1 MRPKTEMNLQT
12 SIWINKSFESSLLSS
27 PKPVPSGSVDYHAM
41 GSAKAN
47 RKGKRA
53 ATYSR
58 FSRSDRAAEDPARQ
72 FASLAVKSNDAVAS
86 SANEPFFAS
95 NLKYYPHLPQPTW
108 VGHYQTYAEI
118 KALWLEGN
126 YSQLRGPIP
135 PSARPRRD
143 YSFAHEVPDEPPK
156 PVPNR
161 RYSVNRRNGAR
172 TGKPMPSF
180 VFTVNNHLPGQAY
193 PEVQMQQEQPVQD
206 LKEKGGSSNK
216 PATSISKGA
225 IPKQPKKYALS
236 YKKWKD

>member
-1 MRPKTEMNLQT
+1 MRPRTEMNLQT
-12 SIWINKSFESSLLSS
+12 SIWINKNFESTLLSS
-27 PKPVPSGSVDYHAM
+27 TKPVPSGSADFRAT
-41 GSAKAN
+41 GSAKGN
-47 RKGKRA
+47 RKGKKA

-58 FSRSDRAAEDPARQ
+58 FSRSDRAAEELARQ
-72 FASLAVKSNDAVAS
+72 FASLSVKPNDAVAA

-95 NLKYYPHLPQPTW
+95 NLKYYPHLPQPAW

-135 PSARPRRD
+135 PLARSRRD
-143 YSFAHEVPDEPPK
+143 NPFAHEVPDEPPK
-156 PVPNR
+156 PAPNR

-172 TGKPMPSF
+172 TGKPVPSL
-180 VFTVNNHLPGQAY
+180 VFTVQNHLPSEAH

-206 LKEKGGSSNK
+206 LKEEGGSSIK

-225 IPKQPKKYALS
+225 IPKQPKKS
-236 YKKWKD
+236 YKKWED